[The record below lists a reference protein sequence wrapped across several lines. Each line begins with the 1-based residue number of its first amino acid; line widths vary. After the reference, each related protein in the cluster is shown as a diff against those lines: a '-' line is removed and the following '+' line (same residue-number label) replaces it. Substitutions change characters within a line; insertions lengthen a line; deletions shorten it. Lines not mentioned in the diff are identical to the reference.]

1 MKNKTKKKLV
11 KRVAIAFGALLI
23 FIIAALAAIPYFF
36 KDEIVAAVKDA
47 ANENLNARV
56 DFQGVDISLLRSFPN
71 VSLAL
76 DDFEITGVDEF
87 EGVKL
92 IGCKSFGV
100 TLDFWS
106 ACNFGQV
113 PLELKSIE
121 LVRPAVN
128 VIVLSDGRANY
139 DIAKPSDDTTTAVA
153 FEIKLQ
159 HYGIEDGQLLY
170 DDRQGGMYVKAV
182 NLNHSGKGD
191 FTQDVY
197 DLVTSTSIDELTAE
211 SGGIPYL
218 KKAKVALDAGIN
230 MDMPNM
236 KFTLRENELT
246 INDLVAKADGWLAMP
261 GDDIE
266 MDLSFSTPQS
276 DFKSLL
282 SLIPNAYIKGYEDVK
297 ATGTFQLA
305 GKVKGTY
312 SDSPEQYPAFNIDFA
327 VKDGD
332 VKYPGLP
339 LGISGIN
346 TQVAVNSPSSDLD
359 KMRVDVS
366 TFRLKI
372 GDNPLEGYFKL
383 KTPMSDPDIDTKIKG
398 VLDLA
403 ALGKAF
409 PMEGVTTLDGS
420 ISADVD
426 VKARMSTI
434 DRGDYANV
442 DMSGGASAKDINYV
456 AEGMPPVKISTMQ
469 MDFTPQ
475 KVRIPEYAMQL
486 GKSDLRGSA
495 TIGNVLAWFSPN
507 ATMKG
512 GLILRSDYFNA
523 DEWMTEEETTAV
535 TAPATTGA
543 VSGDEEVFNRFVFYV
558 DGAVKALDYDVY
570 RLKNLAAKGSFT
582 PDIFRMTNL
591 SGSIGDSDFAASG
604 EISNIW
610 NYLFK
615 EETLGGDLALRS
627 RYMNLN
633 QFMTVDS
640 AAATAATAEAAG
652 PILVPANVNLRMNAN
667 MGTVLYDNMELTNVK
682 GDLLVADEQVRF
694 NDVAANTL
702 GGSLSIDGGYDTRNH
717 EKPKFDLA
725 ISLRQMDFQK
735 AFNTFNTFQ
744 AVAPVGKWLQG
755 AFDTEFKFSSD
766 LTKDLMP
773 DLATLNMDGMLHTL
787 NGAIKGLGPLE
798 QIGNKLNVEALKS
811 INLKDTKNW
820 FTVKDGAVELK
831 EFDHKYQDID
841 MKIGG
846 AHKIT
851 GGMDYKILAKIPR
864 DKIGKNPLGAA
875 ANSGLEFLG
884 KEASKAGL
892 NLDAGEFVNVQI
904 NLTGSIKEPKL
915 AFKVVGTGGQAS
927 LKSAVANKVEDE
939 AKKQLDSVKT
949 EVKSQLDK
957 EKKKAEDAA
966 AKVVQDA
973 KKDLNKKAGDATK
986 KAGEEVKKNV
996 KKEAK
1001 KKIKDL
1007 NPFKKKKKGG
1017 GK

>member
-1 MKNKTKKKLV
+1 MKNNTKKKLLKKV
-11 KRVAIAFGALLI
+11 VIVFGALLLL
-23 FIIAALAAIPYFF
+23 FIAALAAIPYFF
-36 KDEIVAAVKDA
+36 KDEIVAAVKGA
-47 ANENLNARV
+47 ANDNLNARV
-56 DFQGVDISLLRSFPN
+56 DFQGVDISLLRHFPN

-76 DDFEITGVDEF
+76 DDFEITGVGDF

-106 ACNFGQV
+106 AWNFGKV

-121 LVRPAVN
+121 LLRPEVN

-139 DIAKPSDDTTTAVA
+139 DIAKPTADTSEMA
-153 FEIKLQ
+153 FQIKLQ
-159 HYGIEDGQLLY
+159 HYSIENGQLIF
-170 DDRQGGMYVKAV
+170 DDRQGGIYVKAV

-197 DLVTSTSIDELTAE
+197 DLVTKTTIDELTAE

-236 KFTLRENELT
+236 KFTLRENELI

-261 GDDIE
+261 GDDIQ

-276 DFKSLL
+276 NFKSLL

-297 ATGTFQLA
+297 ATGTFKLA
-305 GKVKGTY
+305 GTAKGTY
-312 SDSPEQYPAFNIDFA
+312 SDSPEQYPAFSLDLA

-359 KMRVDVS
+359 KMQVDVS
-366 TFRLKI
+366 TFHLKI

-409 PMEGVTTLDGS
+409 PMEGVTTLNG
-420 ISADVD
+420 IINADVA

-442 DMSGGASAKDINYV
+442 NMSGGASAKDINYL

-469 MDFTPQ
+469 VDFSPQ

-486 GKSDLRGSA
+486 GKSDLHGSA
-495 TIGNVLAWFSPN
+495 TIDNVLAWFSPN

-512 GLILRSDYFNA
+512 DLILRSDYFNA

-535 TAPATTGA
+535 PSAAGAAPA
-543 VSGDEEVFNRFVFYV
+543 SEEVFNRFVFYI
-558 DGAVKALDYDVY
+558 DGAIKALDYDVY
-570 RLKNLAAKGSFT
+570 HLKNFAAKGSFT
-582 PDIFRMTNL
+582 PDRLQFSTF
-591 SGSIGDSDFAASG
+591 SGIIGDSDFAASG
-604 EISNIW
+604 EFSNVW
-610 NYLFK
+610 NYMFK
-615 EETLGGDLALRS
+615 DETLGGELNLHS
-627 RYMNLN
+627 IHMNLN

-640 AAATAATAEAAG
+640 AAATASTAEANG
-652 PILVPANVNLRMNAN
+652 PVLVPANMNLKIAAN
-667 MGTVLYDNMELTNVK
+667 IGTVLYDNMELTNVK
-682 GDLLVADEQVRF
+682 GVLLVAGEQVRF
-694 NDVAANTL
+694 SDVAANTL
-702 GGSLSIDGGYDTRNH
+702 GGSMSIDGGYDTRNH

-725 ISLRQMDFQK
+725 MSLRQMDFQK

-744 AVAPVGKWLQG
+744 AIAPLGKWLQG

-787 NGAIKGLGPLE
+787 NGAIQGFGPLE

-811 INLKDTKNW
+811 ISLKDTKNW
-820 FTVKDGAVELK
+820 FTVKGGAVELK
-831 EFDHKYQDID
+831 EFDHKFGDIA

-846 AHKIT
+846 IHKLT
-851 GGMDYKILAKIPR
+851 GGMEYKIVAKIPR
-864 DKIGKNPLGAA
+864 DKIGNNPLGAA

-915 AFKVVGTGGQAS
+915 AFKVLGTDGQAS
-927 LKSAVANKVEDE
+927 LKDAVVNKVEDE
-939 AKKQLDSVKT
+939 VKKQLDEVKT
-949 EVKSQLDK
+949 EVKSQLNE

-966 AKVVQDA
+966 AKVVEDA
-973 KKDLNKKAGDATK
+973 KKDLNLKAGEATK
-986 KAGEEVKKNV
+986 KVEGEVKKNV
-996 KKEAK
+996 KDEAAK
-1001 KKIKDL
+1001 KAKDL
-1007 NPFKKKKKGG
+1007 NPFKKKKKDG